1 MSQVLL
7 SIEQGIARIRLNR
20 PEALNSLSPELL
32 DELEKA
38 VAEVRAD
45 TAARVAIFSGE
56 GRAFCTGADLQ
67 SVLRLLE
74 EWPDYIKFLYQL
86 TRVFSAIEQ
95 LPVPTVAQVH
105 GYALAGGLELVL
117 ACDMAIA
124 GHGAL
129 IGDQHANFGLIAG
142 AGGIP
147 RLVRRVGKQAASEI
161 LYTGKWLSGQDAAAC
176 GIVLR
181 AVPDEDLDSAVGEL
195 AAQLRPKARI
205 SLSYMKRVILAG
217 LDVPLVS
224 ALNEERAALIEY
236 FGTSKHPREGISAYL
251 EKRDPN
257 FDE

>member
-1 MSQVLL
+1 MSQVQL

-32 DELEKA
+32 DELEEA
-38 VAEVRAD
+38 LTEVRAD
-45 TAARVAIFSGE
+45 TAVRVAVFSGE

-74 EWPDYIKFLYQL
+74 EWPEYIKFLYQL
-86 TRVFSAIEQ
+86 TRVFDAIEQ

-129 IGDQHANFGLIAG
+129 IGDQHANYGLIAG

-147 RLVRRVGKQAASEI
+147 RLVRRVGKQVASEI
-161 LYTGKWLSGQDAAAC
+161 LLHW
-176 GIVLR
+176 
-181 AVPDEDLDSAVGEL
+181 
-195 AAQLRPKARI
+195 
-205 SLSYMKRVILAG
+205 
-217 LDVPLVS
+217 
-224 ALNEERAALIEY
+224 
-236 FGTSKHPREGISAYL
+236 
-251 EKRDPN
+251 
-257 FDE
+257 